1 MDPKAMSPQQTA
13 FRSRTEREREVNLL
27 ERYRDIAIPA
37 VVAASAMRPVKKV
50 AAAVVPSRFAYAD

>member
-1 MDPKAMSPQQTA
+1 MSPQQTA

-37 VVAASAMRPVKKV
+37 LVAANAMRPVKKV
-50 AAAVVPSRFAYAD
+50 AAAAVSYRVAYAD